1 MSMTLL
7 KLNIKNNAT
16 LLIIFCFVMSLYIAE
31 IMFMFDPTSSKTMI
45 DMLDMLPSDLMSA
58 FGYDQIS
65 GELTGFIAGFYYGF
79 LVFAFPMVY
88 YVILSN
94 RLVCKMV
101 DTGAFCYLLQTP
113 TSRKKIII
121 TQGIYLLFSI
131 IVLFTIVYFVGLYAA
146 QMMYPNLLN
155 IKAFTRLHIS
165 TTLMTMSLA
174 MICFFYSCLFNETK
188 LSLAFGTSI
197 PLSFL
202 LLNMIGSVSEDAE
215 IFKNLSLFSIL
226 DATAIIENGNT
237 TAINILFIAMIAILF
252 ISSVLVFDKKRL
264 SL

>member
-174 MICFFYSCLFNETK
+174 MICFF
-188 LSLAFGTSI
+188 I
-197 PLSFL
+197 PVFLMKQNYHLPSEQVFPFLL